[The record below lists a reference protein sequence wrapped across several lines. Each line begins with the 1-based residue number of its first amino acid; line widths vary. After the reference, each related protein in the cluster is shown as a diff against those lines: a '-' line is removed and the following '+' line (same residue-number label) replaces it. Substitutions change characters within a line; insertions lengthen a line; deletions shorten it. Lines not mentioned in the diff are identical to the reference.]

1 MNRRARVIAVLQ
13 SIEKW
18 RNTECKPALAAV
30 NGCTTFVKE
39 NQCFVP

>member
-13 SIEKW
+13 SIEKR

-39 NQCFVP
+39 NQCLVP